1 MTSFRFDTIVSDNET
16 MHNKC
21 SKGKFTEVYESKEL
35 LTEQL
40 KSWEVGVF
48 FVIFYNKT
56 LGIH

>member
-1 MTSFRFDTIVSDNET
+1 MTSFRFDFDKEA

-21 SKGKFTEVYESKEL
+21 SQGKITDVYESKEL

-40 KSWEVGVF
+40 KLWEVGIL

-56 LGIH
+56 LGKH